1 MQAYLIS
8 MFIDNEMDLD
18 DKIGFVE
25 HVHADKA
32 FKDETVELLHQEKAI
47 RSKVVH
53 CVPAVEIQAK
63 RRRNFSL
70 WRPIGILG
78 AGLAAA
84 VVILFF
90 SLSGKVPATV
100 PYRFVLYQPTARR
113 VEIAGSFSGWNSL
126 PLKRAGNSGYWE
138 TVLDLPK
145 GEYRFSYILEGHQR
159 LPDPTILIREK
170 DGFGGENSILEVNT
184 KV

>member
-1 MQAYLIS
+1 

-18 DKIGFVE
+18 DKISFVE

-32 FKDETVELLHQEKAI
+32 FKDETLGLLHQEKAI
-47 RSKVVH
+47 RSKVVD
-53 CVPAVEIQAK
+53 CTPGVEIRPK
-63 RRRNFSL
+63 RNWDFSL

-90 SLSGKVPATV
+90 SVSGKAPAKVPH
-100 PYRFVLYQPTARR
+100 RFVVYQPTASR
-113 VEIAGSFSGWNSL
+113 VEIMGSFSEWNSL

-145 GEYRFSYILEGHQR
+145 GEYRFSYILEGHER
-159 LPDPTILIREK
+159 LPDPTILTREK

-184 KV
+184 KA